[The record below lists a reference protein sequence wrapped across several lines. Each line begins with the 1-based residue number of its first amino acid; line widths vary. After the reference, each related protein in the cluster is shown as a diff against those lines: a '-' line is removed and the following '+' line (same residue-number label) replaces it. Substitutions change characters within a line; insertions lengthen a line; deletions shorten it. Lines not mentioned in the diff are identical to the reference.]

1 MSEYNAK
8 LYLLSMLAKKCI
20 VCGKST
26 FLKRVIELGF
36 HPPADTFVKKD
47 QLLNAQNFY
56 PLNCL
61 LCTYCGH
68 FQNEYFV
75 SGEERYIES
84 NYSYTSSNSPSAMS
98 HWDEFADTVSK
109 HINLEKGDH
118 VIEFGSNDGYLTLQF
133 QKKGAK
139 GTGIDPSPIMSE
151 VARKSGVNAIAG
163 FLGKGTVV
171 KAVKKYG
178 KAKLIC
184 GNNVLNHIENLN
196 DAMKAIKSGLKDEGF
211 LVVEVPSLKD
221 TVGKYLFDMIFHEH
235 ISTFSVKSIDY
246 LLKKNG
252 LYIAKVKNIPYHGGS
267 LRVYASAD
275 KSKYN
280 NAEVKKQIADEE
292 RIELFSP
299 QTYKK
304 FMAKITKD
312 KNDLLA
318 TLYSL
323 KKQGKRIAAVG
334 GGARSNTLLNFY
346 RLDSTVLEFLT
357 DASKHKIGKFTPGS
371 NIEIKDDNALLT
383 ENIDVA
389 LITAWNIGR
398 FLTNKIRKVNPKI
411 QFIVPGEKEL
421 M

>member
-1 MSEYNAK
+1 
-8 LYLLSMLAKKCI
+8 MLAKKCI
-20 VCGKST
+20 VCDKSLN
-26 FLKRVIELGF
+26 LKRVIELGF

-47 QLLNAQNFY
+47 QLLNPQKFY

-61 LCTYCGH
+61 LCTNCGH

-109 HINLEKGDH
+109 FIKLSPSDH

-133 QKKGAK
+133 QKKKAL
-139 GTGIDPSPIMSE
+139 GTGIDPSPIMTA
-151 VARKSGVNAIAG
+151 VAKKSGVNAIQG
-163 FLGKGTVV
+163 FVDRNTISI
-171 KAVKKYG
+171 AVKKNG
-178 KAKLIC
+178 QAKLIC

-196 DAMKAIKSGLKDEGF
+196 DAMKAIKSGMRDDGY

-221 TVGKYLFDMIFHEH
+221 TVEKYLFDMIFHEH

-246 LLKKNG
+246 LLKKHG
-252 LYIAKVKNIPYHGGS
+252 LYITKVENIPYHGGS
-267 LRVYASAD
+267 LRVYASAKKSDYD
-275 KSKYN
+275 KT
-280 NAEVKKQIADEE
+280 EVEKQIASEE
-292 RIELFSP
+292 KIKLFNP
-299 QTYKK
+299 QTYKE
-304 FMAKITKD
+304 FMAKIIKD
-312 KNDLLA
+312 KNTLLA
-318 TLYSL
+318 ILYSL

-346 RLDSTVLEFLT
+346 RLDNTVIEFLT
-357 DASKHKIGKFTPGS
+357 DASKHKIGKYTPGS
-371 NIEIKDDNALLT
+371 NILIKDDSALYS

-389 LITAWNIGR
+389 LITAWNIGKY
-398 FLTNKIRKVNPKI
+398 LTEKIRKVNNKI